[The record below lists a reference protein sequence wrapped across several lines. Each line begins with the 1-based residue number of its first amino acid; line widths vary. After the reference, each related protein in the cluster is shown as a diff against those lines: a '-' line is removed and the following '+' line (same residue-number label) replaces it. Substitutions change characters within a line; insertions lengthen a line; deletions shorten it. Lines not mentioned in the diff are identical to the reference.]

1 MTAQLI
7 LYSRAD
13 CCLCEEMKE
22 TIRQVAAKIPLEME
36 EIDVDGS
43 AELREDFGAEVP
55 VLFING
61 RKAFKY
67 RVKAKELARRLGG
80 RTFWRRWGSAAKGA

>member
-1 MTAQLI
+1 MTARLT
-7 LYSRAD
+7 LYSRGD

-43 AELREDFGAEVP
+43 VELREDFGAEVP

-67 RVKAKELARRLGG
+67 RVSAKELARRLGG
-80 RTFWRRWGSAAKGA
+80 GTFWRRWGSVTKGA

>member
-1 MTAQLI
+1 MTARLI

-22 TIRQVAAKIPLEME
+22 IIRQVAAKIPLAME
-36 EIDVDGS
+36 VIDVDGRV
-43 AELREDFGAEVP
+43 ELRTEFGAEVP

-61 RKAFKY
+61 RKAFKH
-67 RVKAKELARRLGG
+67 RVTAKELARRLGD
-80 RTFWRRWGSAAKGA
+80 RTLWRRWGRARKGA

>member
-13 CCLCEEMKE
+13 CGLCEEMKE
-22 TIRQVAAKIPLEME
+22 TIRQVATKIPLELE

-43 AELREDFGAEVP
+43 VQLKEEFGAEVP

-67 RVKAKELARRLGG
+67 TVTARELARRLGG
-80 RTFWRRWGSAAKGA
+80 HVSWRRWGRARKGA